1 MKWWERIWF
10 SIGGLMLID
19 PQTVM
24 DIIGIA
30 MLGMGLFIQ
39 WRENKSGKKME
50 PIFREDF
57 FRELFL

>member
-50 PIFREDF
+50 PIS
-57 FRELFL
+57 